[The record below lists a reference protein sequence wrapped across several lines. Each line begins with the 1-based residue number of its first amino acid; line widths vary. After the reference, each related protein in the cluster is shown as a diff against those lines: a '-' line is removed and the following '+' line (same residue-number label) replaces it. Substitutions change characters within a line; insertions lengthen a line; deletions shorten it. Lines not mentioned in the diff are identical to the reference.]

1 MVASYTAG
9 HVSFYSDILSISR
22 HTCLQ
27 IHRGTAW
34 MVSGLLVLHVVL
46 ISTIQRGLSLDRTSN
61 VFALTGGGCVV
72 GLAVFALPYIH
83 RHIFEVFLRTHQVL
97 AYILLYVTWRHVGSV
112 NRLSRI
118 CIITTFVLLS
128 IALLLQLGF
137 LIYRNK
143 VFSLHGWPRARV
155 SCNRPKIEGKDDS
168 DVIIQVRVA
177 LTRPARIEAG
187 QYINLWMPSVTWW
200 SWAQVHPFM
209 VTSWSHSAQE
219 ALDILIQ
226 PRHGFSRELLKHA
239 RAAPQGSASL
249 RALIIGPHG
258 MSENVDRYESVVLVA
273 SGFGIAA
280 AIPYLK
286 KLVYSYNTSASRTRR
301 VHLVWEVE
309 TLDIAIAV
317 QATLNSLLEDDILKK
332 RYILTISI
340 YVKSGQIIGD
350 VMKFGNHDRAV
361 VYNRRADYDQ
371 ILQAEI
377 SGELIERL
385 PNTQEEKGESLV
397 MVAASCQVRDQ
408 IRLVLRDF
416 VHQKAKM
423 ATLEFQP

>member
-1 MVASYTAG
+1 
-9 HVSFYSDILSISR
+9 
-22 HTCLQ
+22 
-27 IHRGTAW
+27 
-34 MVSGLLVLHVVL
+34 
-46 ISTIQRGLSLDRTSN
+46 
-61 VFALTGGGCVV
+61 
-72 GLAVFALPYIH
+72 
-83 RHIFEVFLRTHQVL
+83 
-97 AYILLYVTWRHVGSV
+97 
-112 NRLSRI
+112 
-118 CIITTFVLLS
+118 
-128 IALLLQLGF
+128 
-137 LIYRNK
+137 
-143 VFSLHGWPRARV
+143 
-155 SCNRPKIEGKDDS
+155 
-168 DVIIQVRVA
+168 
-177 LTRPARIEAG
+177 
-187 QYINLWMPSVTWW
+187 
-200 SWAQVHPFM
+200 M

-226 PRHGFSRELLKHA
+226 PRRGFSRELLKHA

-317 QATLNSLLEDDILKK
+317 QATLNSLLEDDVLKK

-340 YVKSGQIIGD
+340 HVKSGQIIGD

-361 VYNRRADYDQ
+361 VYNGHANYDQ
-371 ILQAEI
+371 ILQAEM

-385 PNTQEEKGESLV
+385 PNAKEEKGESLV
-397 MVAASCQVRDQ
+397 MVAASSRVRDQ
-408 IRLVLRDF
+408 IRLVLQGY

-423 ATLEFQP
+423 VILEYQP